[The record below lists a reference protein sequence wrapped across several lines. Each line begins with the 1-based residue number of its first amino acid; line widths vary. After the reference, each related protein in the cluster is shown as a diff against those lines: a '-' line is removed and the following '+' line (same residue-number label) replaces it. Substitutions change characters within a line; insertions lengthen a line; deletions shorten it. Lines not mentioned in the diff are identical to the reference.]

1 MKDGVPKV
9 SICILCYNAKKTITS
24 AVRTAVHQD
33 YQNTEIIVVDDAST
47 DNSLEIL
54 TKLQRRYKITLVK
67 HKTNKGR
74 GGARKS
80 AVISATGEFIVFFD
94 DDDNSSLDRVTV
106 QLHTIINYE
115 KKLNT
120 KNIACY
126 ASSER
131 QYQNGYRVNG
141 QAIGSTQET
150 PPHGPDMAKY
160 LLSYHRRKDW
170 FYGAGTPTSAL
181 MIRKSLVQSVGGFD
195 PSLRYVEDVDL
206 AIRLALAD
214 TYFLG
219 SPAKLLT
226 RNMTQS
232 EDKSAKNNLIAERK
246 IVMKYATFLRK
257 NKIFHHAY
265 HWPELRYWHF
275 KRNYLMFLIKLFIL
289 AFYNPIITFKHLGA
303 TGPKRL
309 QHESKMKM

>member
-9 SICILCYNAKKTITS
+9 SICILCYNAKKTIAS

-67 HKTNKGR
+67 HKNNKGR
-74 GGARKS
+74 GGARNS

-94 DDDNSSLDRVTV
+94 DDDNSSLNRVTI
-106 QLHTIINYE
+106 QLQTIIDSE

-131 QYQNGYRVNG
+131 QYPNGYRIKD
-141 QAIGSTQET
+141 QAIGSTKET
-150 PPHGPDMAKY
+150 PPHGADMAKY
-160 LLSYHRRKDW
+160 LLSYYRRKDW

-181 MIRKSLVQSVGGFD
+181 MIRKSLIQSVGGFD

-214 TYFLG
+214 SYFLG
-219 SPAKLLT
+219 SPKELLI

-232 EDKSAKNNLIAERK
+232 ENKSAKNNLIAERK
-246 IVMKYATFLRK
+246 IVMKYAMFLKK

-265 HWPELRYWHF
+265 HWPELRFWHF
-275 KRNYLMFLIKLFIL
+275 KRNYIMFLIKIFVLT
-289 AFYNPIITFKHLGA
+289 FYNPIITFQHLRA
-303 TGPKRL
+303 TGPNRL
-309 QHESKMKM
+309 KHESRMKM